1 MRVDVREITTRMC
14 EKSMTQKQLAN
25 GAGVSQTTVTAV
37 LKRGN
42 ANVKKLGKLA
52 RYFECEPGE
61 LIRV

>member
-14 EKSMTQKQLAN
+14 EKSMTQKQLAK

-42 ANVKKLGKLA
+42 ANVKTLGKLA

-61 LIRV
+61 LILV

>member
-1 MRVDVREITTRMC
+1 MRVDVREITTRMG
-14 EKSMTQKQLAN
+14 EKSMTQKQLAK

-42 ANVKKLGKLA
+42 ANVKTLGKLA

>member
-14 EKSMTQKQLAN
+14 EKSMTQKQLAK

-42 ANVKKLGKLA
+42 ANVKTLGKLA

>member
-14 EKSMTQKQLAN
+14 EKSMTQKQLAK
-25 GAGVSQTTVTAV
+25 GAGVSKTTVTAV
-37 LKRGN
+37 LRRGN
-42 ANVKKLGKLA
+42 ANVKTLGKLA

>member
-1 MRVDVREITTRMC
+1 MRVDVQEITTKICDR
-14 EKSMTQKQLAN
+14 EITQKQLAK

-42 ANVKKLGKLA
+42 ANVKTLGKLA

>member
-1 MRVDVREITTRMC
+1 MC
-14 EKSMTQKQLAN
+14 EKSMTQKQLAK

-42 ANVKKLGKLA
+42 ANVKTLGKLA
-52 RYFECEPGE
+52 RCFECEPGE